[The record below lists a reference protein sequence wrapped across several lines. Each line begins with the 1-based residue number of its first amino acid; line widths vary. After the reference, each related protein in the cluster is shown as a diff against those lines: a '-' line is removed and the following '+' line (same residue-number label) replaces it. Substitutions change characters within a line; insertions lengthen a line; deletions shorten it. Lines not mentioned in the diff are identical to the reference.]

1 MTGRPV
7 LVSVWQTW
15 GYTLIVWFTYS
26 YNTVLVSVWQTQ
38 WHSWISIASKYWTH
52 AQPGMRPFV
61 SLGWAYIF
69 GCSLCEN
76 QKVQD
81 SPRTKGWRFHVV
93 LVWCPKCQSANP
105 KKILISD
112 RWKLP
117 LEMLLDVKRKL
128 LKHRPRQ
135 NLWNNFGLHYDFEI
149 HWDNVRWNLD

>member
-1 MTGRPV
+1 MTGRPALVSVWQTGGSTVLLVLLWFTYYYDTV

-15 GYTLIVWFTYS
+15 RSTVLPWLTYS
-26 YNTVLVSVWQTQ
+26 YNAVLVSVSQTQ

-93 LVWCPKCQSANP
+93 PAWCPNCQLCFANIGP
-105 KKILISD
+105 IRVLV
-112 RWKLP
+112 
-117 LEMLLDVKRKL
+117 LEKNCSVCWSFQF
-128 LKHRPRQ
+128 P
-135 NLWNNFGLHYDFEI
+135 
-149 HWDNVRWNLD
+149 